1 MLPRRLA
8 AAFRASAARTRRVR
22 GAGLAGKIGR
32 RWITTSPHPGRDGL
46 LFGARAQ
53 GQKICR
59 GSKTTATHA
68 HMGPVRHILP
78 RDYPL
83 PGRRRGPT
91 PPATHLITLRVRARA
106 LVVAGLHHLL
116 LVVGGSSW
124 SWAGGRTSASWAGGR
139 ARWRS
144 RASSPASRAR
154 APAARPPTR
163 SRRRAAR
170 SPARGGCF
178 AHGSG
183 VAYRRSENV
192 SSYL

>member
-1 MLPRRLA
+1 MASRRLA
-8 AAFRASAARTRRVR
+8 ASFRAERARTRRVR
-22 GAGLAGKIGR
+22 GDGSRQKIDR
-32 RWITTSPHPGRDGL
+32 HWTTASPRPGRDGQY
-46 LFGARAQ
+46 FGARAQ
-53 GQKICR
+53 AHDFCAEQRI
-59 GSKTTATHA
+59 TATHA
-68 HMGPVRHILP
+68 QMGPVRHILP

-91 PPATHLITLRVRARA
+91 PPATRLITLRVRARA

-124 SWAGGRTSASWAGGR
+124 SWAGGCASASWAGGR
-139 ARWRS
+139 ARRRS

-183 VAYRRSENV
+183 VAYRRSEKV